1 MNLAASLRM
10 LEEKY
15 PDKKIIGNPVEY
27 KGSFAVSMVDKTQSD
42 SEPNWDS
49 TIYAVNKNT
58 GNIRTFS
65 VLDELDFFT
74 QATPINE
81 ET

>member
-1 MNLAASLRM
+1 
-10 LEEKY
+10 
-15 PDKKIIGNPVEY
+15 
-27 KGSFAVSMVDKTQSD
+27 MVDKTQSD

-81 ET
+81 IFSFYFSLEGE